1 MTGLVNRTA
10 DRIAP
15 WRDADWRVLILEGVL
30 LAFGGAYLL
39 VDGERAEFVL
49 GLIVGAALVV
59 DGVRQWYLGFRRLD
73 RGRIRDLTLIR
84 GAVGVVVGLLV
95 IGLSIARQI
104 TVVGIRGTLGAGAL
118 AYGLLG
124 LTIAVPS
131 IRARRASWTS
141 VGFDVLLVVVG
152 ILLLYRVATSDSISI
167 LLAATGW
174 IIVGS
179 GIALGAVGVL
189 RRPGPPEA
197 GPQDATEEDPHS
209 TE

>member
-1 MTGLVNRTA
+1 MTGLVTRTA

-15 WRDADWRVLILEGVL
+15 WRDADWRVLILEGIL

-59 DGVRQWYLGFRRLD
+59 DGIRQWYLGFRRLD
-73 RGRIRDLTLIR
+73 RGRLRDLTLIR

-95 IGLSIARQI
+95 IGLSVARQI

-124 LTIAVPS
+124 LTIAASS

-167 LLAATGW
+167 LLEVTAW
-174 IIVGS
+174 VIVGS
-179 GIALGAVGVL
+179 GIALVAVGVL
-189 RRPGPPEA
+189 RRPGPAPAEE
-197 GPQDATEEDPHS
+197 QDATPEDPHS

>member
-1 MTGLVNRTA
+1 MTGLVTRTA

-15 WRDADWRVLILEGVL
+15 WRDADWRVLILEGIL

-49 GLIVGAALVV
+49 GLIVGAALVI
-59 DGVRQWYLGFRRLD
+59 DGIRQWYLGFRRLD
-73 RGRIRDLTLIR
+73 RGRLRDLTLIR

-124 LTIAVPS
+124 LTIAASS

-167 LLAATGW
+167 LLEVTAW
-174 IIVGS
+174 VIVGS
-179 GIALGAVGVL
+179 GIALVAVGAL
-189 RRPGPPEA
+189 RRPGPAPAEE
-197 GPQDATEEDPHS
+197 QDATQEDPHS